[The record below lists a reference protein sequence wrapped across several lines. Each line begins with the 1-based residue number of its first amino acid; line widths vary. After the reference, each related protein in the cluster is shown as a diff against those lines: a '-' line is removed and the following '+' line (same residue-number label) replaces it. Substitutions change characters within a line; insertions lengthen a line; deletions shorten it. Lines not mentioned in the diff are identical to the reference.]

1 MKEWEKRKYIFV
13 LQYITCNILL
23 SYIVIKISDYPL
35 VRNYVILI
43 SMCLVVFLLIFRLV
57 PALLY
62 LIFYKL
68 KRICGKKINE
78 QEINK
83 NLRNGERILKVLKS
97 I

>member
-1 MKEWEKRKYIFV
+1 MKEWERRKYVFV
-13 LQYITCNILL
+13 LQYISCNVLL
-23 SYIVIKISDYPL
+23 SYIIIVVSDYPL

-68 KRICGKKINE
+68 KRVCGKKIGE
-78 QEINK
+78 REINE
-83 NLRNGERILKVLKS
+83 NRRNGERILKALKT